1 MIFHNYIIH
10 STFGMKKKKLKLFTW
25 WPRNL
30 SLQKKGSHFLN
41 IVILEEQQWSFVFA
55 YINVE
60 AI

>member
-1 MIFHNYIIH
+1 
-10 STFGMKKKKLKLFTW
+10 MKKKKLKLFTW